1 MISAEAQKHSNW
13 FTKFSLTFLAVVGA
27 VNACLFVI
35 LPLLP
40 FHMSQYIAPAGL
52 LSLAISILFSLGF
65 SLYWHYKEK
74 KGVTN
79 SVKYHAWLSTLLRYW
94 LAFHISIFGF
104 EKIFEVN
111 FAFSYHVNDSLV
123 DTLTGQELTWVYY
136 GYSYGLSVIVCL
148 FQITGSILLVFRR
161 TVLLGVATLLPVFFN
176 ILLINLFYGISPITL
191 FTSLV
196 ITLGLVY
203 LLLERK
209 EDILALLKQYKNTL
223 PSVGNNTLR
232 TLARIFCIVIPCIFI
247 LYYKN
252 SVYASEKYFGKWE
265 VETMTRNG
273 KTVPDNAWEKD
284 TLAWKNIYIE
294 ERGKIYYCPH
304 PNLYV
309 DSTSILMKYDY
320 NEKDNFLKVISYEH
334 HPEKPDTIP
343 VQINK
348 YDGKSMRWN
357 MLFGKDTIQMQLKKV
372 TK

>member
-1 MISAEAQKHSNW
+1 MIPTQTQKHSSW
-13 FTKFSLTFLAVVGA
+13 FKKFSLSFLAVVGA
-27 VNACLFVI
+27 VNAGLFVI
-35 LPLLP
+35 LPILP
-40 FHMSQYIAPAGL
+40 FHLSQYIVTAGL
-52 LSLAISILFSLGF
+52 LSLAIAILFSFGLSF
-65 SLYWHYKEK
+65 YWHYKEK
-74 KGVTN
+74 KGTLN
-79 SVKYHAWLSTLLRYW
+79 SEKYYTWFTTLLRYW

-111 FAFSYHVNDSLV
+111 FAFSYHIDDSLV
-123 DTLTGQELTWVYY
+123 STLTGQELTWVYY

-148 FQITGSILLVFRR
+148 FQIIGSILLLFRR
-161 TVLLGVATLLPVFFN
+161 TILLGVATLLPVMSN
-176 ILLINLFYGISPITL
+176 ILLINLFYGISPITC
-191 FTSLV
+191 FTALV
-196 ITLGLVY
+196 INLGLVY

-209 EDILALLKQYKNTL
+209 EDIIALFKQYKSTL

-232 TLARIFCIVIPCIFI
+232 TMARIFCIVIPCIFI

-265 VETMTRNG
+265 VETMTRHG
-273 KTVPDNAWEKD
+273 KAVPNNAWKKD

-304 PNLYV
+304 PNMYV

-320 NEKDNFLKVISYEH
+320 NEKDNSLKVVSYEH

-348 YDGKSMRWN
+348 YDSKSMQWN

-372 TK
+372 NK